1 MSDRVIGVILRK
13 YNAHSILD
21 KDGGIIV
28 TRCRKGITI
37 MGNPVLSLRLGP
49 NDPHQDRGSLAP
61 ANATGDRPKA
71 LQKSLTALNGTSTDI
86 LASALV
92 SLDGLII
99 SSALMISVD
108 EETVGAM
115 SAAMLSFG
123 GRVAEEFSRGALEQ
137 ILIKGENGY
146 VLLTKAG
153 EEAVLCVITSNAA
166 KLGLIFL
173 ECKRTSAKI
182 AEVLG

>member
-1 MSDRVIGVILRK
+1 
-13 YNAHSILD
+13 
-21 KDGGIIV
+21 
-28 TRCRKGITI
+28 

-49 NDPHQDRGSLAP
+49 NDPHQDRGTSAP
-61 ANATGDRPKA
+61 ANPATDRPKM
-71 LQKSLTALNGTSTDI
+71 LQKALSALNGTSPDI

-99 SSALMISVD
+99 SAALLIDVD

-123 GRVAEEFSRGALEQ
+123 GRVAEEFSRGNLEQ

-146 VLLTKAG
+146 VLLTTAG
-153 EEAVLCVITSNAA
+153 TEAVLCVITTNAA

-182 AEVLG
+182 AEALG

>member
-1 MSDRVIGVILRK
+1 MET
-13 YNAHSILD
+13 HS
-21 KDGGIIV
+21 
-28 TRCRKGITI
+28 
-37 MGNPVLSLRLGP
+37 VLSLQMGP
-49 NDPHQDRGSLAP
+49 NDSRQGARGGPTPAP
-61 ANATGDRPKA
+61 VTTIDRPRS
-71 LQKSLTALNGTSTDI
+71 LQKSLSDLNGTSAEI
-86 LASALV
+86 LASTLV
-92 SLDGLII
+92 SLDGLVIA
-99 SSALMISVD
+99 SAFLINLD

-146 VLLTKAG
+146 VLLTRAG
-153 EEAVLCVITSNAA
+153 TDAVLCVITNNMA

-182 AEVLG
+182 AQILG